1 MYEQHDSALTTVQC
15 VFVFTPTD
23 ESFRFKKTTFF
34 LRGLVP
40 TVPLMV
46 SVVGFLALGAACG
59 TLASRCPWFDG
70 VWVAVLF
77 VLSGV
82 CVFLSSQVQRVKK
95 QGVTARRVA
104 WWLLLI
110 GNSFAMCGWAWCCA
124 RLFPRN
130 DFAWSLAE
138 SSQPVVVQGTVVA
151 TPEKM
156 RSAQGFLGAGSFRET
171 SVWVL
176 NLTAA
181 RDLHHWVPVSGQ
193 ARVFVDGETQPL
205 SVGTHVQVHGRAV
218 RPSAPNNPGEFDF
231 RQHSQL
237 NRVLTIIRVRGWS
250 SIVVCPNGITVS
262 AAGCI
267 DWLRQRCRNRLHAI
281 VPIQSQPLA
290 DSLLLGLR
298 RALPEEM
305 IRAFTDT
312 GSIHILAISG
322 LHVGLVATVVFYVF
336 RFFGCPF
343 RTNWLIVACVITI
356 YAGLTGA
363 ALPVLRAT
371 LLLWV
376 ACTGVWM
383 KRRVAGIHAL
393 AVVGALLLVWNPVS
407 VMSIGTQ
414 LSFLATAVLISLGAW
429 FRDQPTREPI
439 ERLIEKNRGVLTN
452 AASRLSRSLCWGIL
466 LSASVWIASVPLV
479 ASEFHRFVPVAVG
492 TNLLVGP
499 LLPFVMAAGFA
510 CLITIGLPVE
520 LCEPLGVVAGFLF
533 DTLTWLVAAIASIPA
548 STLRVHA
555 LPTWWIVIWYLT
567 LSLLL
572 LHLCDHSKMMKESHG
587 RRFGGVYGDRDW
599 SSFRQKMCALG
610 VFLFGFGVFGVGLQ
624 LMPQTLKE
632 SRVTIAAMG
641 HGCGI
646 VLKSR
651 EGHCLV
657 YDAGRLGAS
666 GTALRSLR
674 ATLLSQRIHTIDYL
688 VISHADTDH
697 FNAVPGLLDEFCV
710 DQVIV
715 SPQFLASSSRSV
727 TQLQALLVKHGVP
740 VRTVLRGDVISI
752 GKSCVARV
760 LHPQRPPNMGV
771 RSDNENSI
779 VLDVAVESKR
789 MLLTGDIEGDA
800 LRALL
805 RSGLPQADILIAPHH
820 GSKTGLPRE
829 ITSEVRPD
837 IVVVSGSGGRDWPFV
852 CQNFHQGWAGLRAVL
867 RTEGEQL
874 SDRGAVSIT
883 MSDGTMSVRQFT
895 PTGWRR
901 VL

>member
-1 MYEQHDSALTTVQC
+1 MA
-15 VFVFTPTD
+15 
-23 ESFRFKKTTFF
+23 
-34 LRGLVP
+34 
-40 TVPLMV
+40 
-46 SVVGFLALGAACG
+46 
-59 TLASRCPWFDG
+59 
-70 VWVAVLF
+70 
-77 VLSGV
+77 
-82 CVFLSSQVQRVKK
+82 
-95 QGVTARRVA
+95 TA
-104 WWLLLI
+104 
-110 GNSFAMCGWAWCCA
+110 
-124 RLFPRN
+124 
-130 DFAWSLAE
+130 
-138 SSQPVVVQGTVVA
+138 
-151 TPEKM
+151 
-156 RSAQGFLGAGSFRET
+156 
-171 SVWVL
+171 
-176 NLTAA
+176 
-181 RDLHHWVPVSGQ
+181 
-193 ARVFVDGETQPL
+193 
-205 SVGTHVQVHGRAV
+205 
-218 RPSAPNNPGEFDF
+218 
-231 RQHSQL
+231 
-237 NRVLTIIRVRGWS
+237 
-250 SIVVCPNGITVS
+250 
-262 AAGCI
+262 
-267 DWLRQRCRNRLHAI
+267 
-281 VPIQSQPLA
+281 
-290 DSLLLGLR
+290 
-298 RALPEEM
+298 
-305 IRAFTDT
+305 
-312 GSIHILAISG
+312 
-322 LHVGLVATVVFYVF
+322 VFYVF

-383 KRRVAGIHAL
+383 KRRFAGIHTL
-393 AVVGALLLVWNPVS
+393 AVVGAILLVWNPVS
-407 VMSIGTQ
+407 VVSIGTQ

-429 FRDQPTREPI
+429 FQNQPTREPI
-439 ERLIEKNRGVLTN
+439 QRLIEKNRGVLTN

-479 ASEFHRFVPVAVG
+479 ATEFHRFVPVAVG
-492 TNLLVGP
+492 TNLLIGP

-510 CLITIGLPVE
+510 CLVTIGLPVE
-520 LCEPLGVVAGFLF
+520 LCAPLGVGAGFMF
-533 DTLTWLVAAIASIPA
+533 DTLNWVVAGVASVPV

-555 LPTWWIVIWYLT
+555 LPTWWIVIWYLM
-567 LSLLL
+567 LSLFL
-572 LHLCDHSKMMKESHG
+572 LHVCDYSKMMKGSHG
-587 RRFGGVYGDRDW
+587 RRVGGVDREMDW
-599 SSFRQKMCALG
+599 SSFWQKTYAFGVCLSGFGALG
-610 VFLFGFGVFGVGLQ
+610 VCLQ
-624 LMPQTLKE
+624 LMPQTFKE

-688 VISHADTDH
+688 VLSHADTDH

-710 DQVIV
+710 DEVIV
-715 SPQFLASSSRSV
+715 SPQFLASSSRCV
-727 TQLQALLVKHGVP
+727 TELQTLLVEHEVP
-740 VRTVLRGDVISI
+740 VRTVLSGDVISV

-760 LHPQRPPNMGV
+760 LHPQRSPNTGG

-820 GSKTGLPRE
+820 GSRTGLPRE

-852 CQNFHQGWAGLRAVL
+852 HQQFHQGWTGLRAVL
-867 RTEGEQL
+867 RTAGEQ
-874 SDRGAVSIT
+874 SPDRGAVSIA
-883 MSDGTMSVRQFT
+883 MSEGAMTVRQFT
-895 PTGWRR
+895 PTGWRS